1 MTNPRQSQP
10 TRGPSGECHLHL
22 LFKIFLMVECHKTIQ
37 MAYQHVTRILCHHTR
52 DFELTTQLYLI
63 TNNNEIMVHKCFLIN
78 PVWFIS
84 ILISLEVII
93 RVNIQL
99 ILESPIPRSTNHWR
113 SELGSGQPN
122 RIYQQN
128 NLTAAP

>member
-1 MTNPRQSQP
+1 
-10 TRGPSGECHLHL
+10 
-22 LFKIFLMVECHKTIQ
+22 
-37 MAYQHVTRILCHHTR
+37 
-52 DFELTTQLYLI
+52 
-63 TNNNEIMVHKCFLIN
+63 MVHKCFLIN

-99 ILESPIPRSTNHWR
+99 ILESPIPRSTNHRW

-122 RIYQQN
+122 RRYQQN
-128 NLTAAP
+128 NLTAAPCVHCILAGLNSNIEYLVDAGIYQTFVYL